1 LTAALRAYAAGLW
14 CAEAAV
20 ELLIGHAVW
29 LRRSAFV
36 DRFVIVETDPGL
48 VGQTAL
54 AWVDWHGAA
63 GAVQAG
69 RLPCSSSERH
79 ILLIAASLAEGV
91 AVELGVAVSGLDAVN
106 SVLVAHAVLVA
117 GGHRE
122 AAEALAGVAGR

>member
-29 LRRSAFV
+29 LRRSGFV

-91 AVELGVAVSGLDAVN
+91 AVEGCRGVRSGCGQQR
-106 SVLVAHAVLVA
+106 S
-117 GGHRE
+117 GGPR
-122 AAEALAGVAGR
+122 GAGRRRSP